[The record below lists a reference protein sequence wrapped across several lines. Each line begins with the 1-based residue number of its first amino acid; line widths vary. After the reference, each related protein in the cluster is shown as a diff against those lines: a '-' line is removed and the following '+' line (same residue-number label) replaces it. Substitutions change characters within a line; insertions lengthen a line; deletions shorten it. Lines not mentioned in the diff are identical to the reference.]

1 MGKDQI
7 GATALHV
14 EVRAQ
19 QVERDRGALHMPAR
33 PAAAERRLPGRFA
46 GARQAPDHTIQW
58 GFLASSPWVAASL
71 GEKRD
76 SRSLI
81 EMRQGAELRVTRL
94 GKVQIGELR
103 IVDRVDLSSLLKL
116 LDHCCDER
124 NGLDRTHVVLR
135 RQDI

>member
-1 MGKDQI
+1 MGEDQI

-19 QVERDRGALHMPAR
+19 QVKRDCGALHMPAR
-33 PAAAERRLPGRFA
+33 PAAAERRRPGRLA
-46 GARQAPDHTIQW
+46 RARQAPDQTIQW
-58 GFLASSPWVAASL
+58 GFLASSPWVAAAL

-81 EMRQGAELRVTRL
+81 EMRQGTEVGVARL

-103 IVDRVDLSSLLKL
+103 IVDRVDLSSLLQP
-116 LDHCCDER
+116 LDHCCDE
-124 NGLDRTHVVLR
+124 
-135 RQDI
+135 